1 MSINDW
7 QMQEDIQREMEQKK
21 TASLSKKELPMST
34 KWIKQIDG
42 YLATPFTGTHCIIAQ
57 RDNDGESL
65 YTSHA
70 FFDVIYNT
78 DGKLIKCFLL
88 LDDGIGEIITLDK
101 VVAYTTYDTNELKGL

>member
-1 MSINDW
+1 
-7 QMQEDIQREMEQKK
+7 MQEDIQREMEQKK

-70 FFDVIYNT
+70 MFDSIPSKYS
-78 DGKLIKCFLL
+78 KCFVL

>member
-1 MSINDW
+1 
-7 QMQEDIQREMEQKK
+7 MQEDIQREMEQKK

-57 RDNDGESL
+57 RDIDGESL

-70 FFDVIYNT
+70 MFDVIHHK
-78 DGKLIKCFLL
+78 DKLIKCFTLM
-88 LDDGIGEIITLDK
+88 DDGIGEIITLDK